1 MNPTARKTCWSSRT
15 KLETRR
21 AMLKSALGVLN
32 ERESASSRPAACAT
46 IRSRWRISPP
56 SSTSAANAFEK
67 VQDAA
72 RSRCAGIS
80 KAERFRGF
88 LFQAASCLAGEISR
102 ISTAL
107 PFPAPSIPRQNPAR
121 EKLRRRHR
129 SSLGVRLVR
138 TRGDRP
144 GGPAGPQNHADR
156 TPPAAPQSR
165 GATGSG
171 HSRETPLRPS
181 TPMGQAPALAGAKLR
196 KLPARR
202 YGPRKPE
209 LTASRRPRLR
219 GPRPSVQDGR
229 HDKCGTGREGVEK
242 IARIFRAIP
251 WGRLETMGEQSMSLR
266 QA

>member
-1 MNPTARKTCWSSRT
+1 LFS
-15 KLETRR
+15 
-21 AMLKSALGVLN
+21 
-32 ERESASSRPAACAT
+32 PACGGD
-46 IRSRWRISPP
+46 
-56 SSTSAANAFEK
+56 
-67 VQDAA
+67 QHAA
-72 RSRCAGIS
+72 RSRPLCPSLPPPSHAKIPRAKNFAGGIGAVS
-80 KAERFRGF
+80 VSGTCPD
-88 LFQAASCLAGEISR
+88 SWGAGER
-102 ISTAL
+102 PVVVGRVWLGAFTR
-107 PFPAPSIPRQNPAR
+107 APPAR
-121 EKLRRRHR
+121 DARAFRARGRPSFPQSITQALGGLVAFGPSGTEPALSHPRRGKTPPARQ
-129 SSLGVRLVR
+129 GLVR
-138 TRGDRP
+138 PASGVTPHRP

-156 TPPAAPQSR
+156 TPPAALQSR
-165 GATGSG
+165 ATGSG